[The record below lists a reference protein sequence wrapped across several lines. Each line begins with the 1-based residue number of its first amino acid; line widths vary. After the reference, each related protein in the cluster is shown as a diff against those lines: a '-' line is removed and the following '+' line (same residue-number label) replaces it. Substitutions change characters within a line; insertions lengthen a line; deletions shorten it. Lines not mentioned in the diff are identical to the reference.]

1 MTGVSGFVSEFIG
14 GSGVAL
20 ALKCK
25 MSSVVEIFISEA
37 LCVSSFREEGVQGK
51 GLGAETVVY
60 DSYQVFNQSRRFADN
75 SDVPHTCLLPWAT
88 IFTRS
93 CSTFP

>member
-20 ALKCK
+20 ALKCN

-75 SDVPHTCLLPWAT
+75 SDVLN
-88 IFTRS
+88 RG
-93 CSTFP
+93 